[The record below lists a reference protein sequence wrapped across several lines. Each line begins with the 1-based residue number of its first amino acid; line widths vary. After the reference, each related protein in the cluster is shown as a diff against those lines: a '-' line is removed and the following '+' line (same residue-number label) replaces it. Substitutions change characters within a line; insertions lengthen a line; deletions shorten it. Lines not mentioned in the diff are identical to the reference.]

1 MKNLKDIA
9 QLHFEHQVW
18 RKELAFFEDELKSFE
33 NRLAELVVASHDH
46 DMLAGLEQFQNQFI
60 RQKEVIDQLDRDIRV
75 HEQHLSKLALK
86 DMEAAPSDNG
96 LHDRMREDMNQFRK
110 IYGELKTEFFKFM
123 THWRK
128 AEG

>member
-1 MKNLKDIA
+1 MKNLQDIA
-9 QLHFEHQVW
+9 QLHFEHQIW

-33 NRLAELVVASHDH
+33 NRLGELVVASHDH

-123 THWRK
+123 ATWRK
-128 AEG
+128 AGV